1 MKTFALGSTESCTMT
16 IIFLHEGEDDDNGDD
31 DDNDNEDKVASDGE
45 AIDYLDSIA
54 YDIDD
59 GEAFD
64 DVKDV

>member
-1 MKTFALGSTESCTMT
+1 MT
-16 IIFLHEGEDDDNGDD
+16 IIFFHEGNDDGDDGNGDD
-31 DDNDNEDKVASDGE
+31 NDDEVASDGE

>member
-1 MKTFALGSTESCTMT
+1 MT
-16 IIFLHEGEDDDNGDD
+16 IIFLHEGDGDYNGDD